1 MSALPPPP
9 LRLSLMIWGL
19 GAMLY
24 HIGFYQRVAPAVLTT
39 ELTLEFSLSAT
50 ALGNLSA
57 FYFYSYVVMQVP
69 TGLLADHW
77 GPRKLLTMGACLAAI
92 GGAVFAMAPGVGWA
106 NFGRLLIGGSV
117 AVAFVGMLKLTGHW
131 LPGRYYALASG
142 MALLVGILGAVF
154 AGVPL
159 RLLVD
164 IFDWRLVMLGSA
176 MGTFAW
182 ALVIWWLVRDDPSER
197 GYASYA
203 IPHDTEDD
211 RANQGVLS
219 TILTLFRD
227 PNIWL
232 FFLIPG
238 GVVGCILTFSG
249 LWGVPYLTTRYG
261 LSKTEAAAVCSALLV
276 AWAIGGPLFGWL
288 SDHVGRRKPI
298 YLLGCLVPLLGWAF
312 VLLSTNLSLRSLIAL
327 LFVASFFSGGTIVG
341 FAFARESAPIRLS
354 GTVSGVVNMGVMMG
368 PMLMQPVVGWALDR
382 HGADFVAGG
391 IQIYSIDAYHDAF
404 ILMLFWLAVSTF
416 LVFFTQETYCRQYS
430 LHSTPEGVSIPRQS
444 RGILT
449 GNAGK

>member
-39 ELTLEFSLSAT
+39 ELTLEFSLSAM

-57 FYFYSYVVMQVP
+57 FYFYSYVMMQVP

-77 GPRKLLTMGACLAAI
+77 GPRKLLTMGACVAAI
-92 GGAVFAMAPGVGWA
+92 GGAVFAIAPDVWWA

-131 LPGRYYALASG
+131 LPHRHYALASG
-142 MALLVGILGAVF
+142 MALFVGILGAVF

-164 IFDWRLVMLGSA
+164 MFDWRLVMLGSA
-176 MGTFAW
+176 VGTFAW
-182 ALVIWWLVRDDPSER
+182 ALAIWWLVRDDPSER

-203 IPHDTEDD
+203 ISNDAAGDG
-211 RANQGVLS
+211 ANQSVLS
-219 TILTLFRD
+219 TILAVFRGH
-227 PNIWL
+227 NIWL

-249 LWGVPYLTTRYG
+249 LWGVPYLTTQYG
-261 LSKTEAAAVCSALLV
+261 LNKTEAAAVCSVLLV
-276 AWAIGGPLFGWL
+276 AWAIGGPLFGWF
-288 SDHVGRRKPI
+288 SDHIGRRKPI
-298 YLLGCLVPLLGWAF
+298 YILGCLVPLFCWAF
-312 VLLSTNLSLRSLIAL
+312 VLLNPNLSLRLLIAIL
-327 LFVASFFSGGTIVG
+327 LVASFFSGCTIVG
-341 FAFARESAPIRLS
+341 FAFARESAPIQLS

-368 PMLMQPVVGWALDR
+368 PMMMQPVVGWALDR
-382 HGADFVAGG
+382 HGADFVAEG
-391 IQIYSIDAYHDAF
+391 IRTYSIDAYHDGF
-404 ILMLFWLAVSTF
+404 ILMLIWLAASTF
-416 LVFFTQETYCRQYS
+416 LVFFTQETYCQQ
-430 LHSTPEGVSIPRQS
+430 QS
-444 RGILT
+444 RCCAPDRLGESFFTIRPDRE
-449 GNAGK
+449 A